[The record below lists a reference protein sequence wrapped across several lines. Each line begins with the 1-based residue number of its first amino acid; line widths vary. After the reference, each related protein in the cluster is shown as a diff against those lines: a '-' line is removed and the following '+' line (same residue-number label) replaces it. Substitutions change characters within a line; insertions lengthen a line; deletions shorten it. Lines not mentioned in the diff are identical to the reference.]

1 MWRGI
6 FRKVGNF
13 FRKSLHFSPF
23 LRVKSLASLLNKGIA
38 QASKYKKTPQK
49 RRKIKNDKS

>member
-13 FRKSLHFSPF
+13 FRKSLHFSSF
-23 LRVKSLASLLNKGIA
+23 LRVKSLESLLNKGIA

-49 RRKIKNDKS
+49 RRKIKK